1 MKTDTRDTHTHIKPN
16 ELNALRDTHAHFCFV
31 SDEVEGHTGQKNREN
46 GVRKSRGNAQTHTCK
61 HPRNSGPHP
70 NHTFHTDT
78 QFYATVFVR

>member
-31 SDEVEGHTGQKNREN
+31 SDEVEGHTGQKNR
-46 GVRKSRGNAQTHTCK
+46 GKWSQKKSGKCTCK

>member
-46 GVRKSRGNAQTHTCK
+46 GVRKSLGNAHANTQGILGHIQTIPFTQTH
-61 HPRNSGPHP
+61 N
-70 NHTFHTDT
+70 FMLL
-78 QFYATVFVR
+78 YL